1 MDNGHTMKKNMQ
13 LLCEEKNTANSWC
26 RFPTVNGESPST
38 SLKMSKYNKI
48 WTNLSCRRDG
58 ARGHADGVDASV
70 GVLVDLDVG
79 SLFSGFGVSCCVEQV
94 QHFLVVQLERMLNH
108 KETQKMRNQPS

>member
-1 MDNGHTMKKNMQ
+1 MKKNMQ
-13 LLCEEKNTANSWC
+13 ILCEKKRNTANIWC
-26 RFPTVNGESPST
+26 CFLTEDGESPST
-38 SLKMSKYNKI
+38 FLKMSKYNKI
-48 WTNLSCRRDG
+48 WTNLSCRRDS

-94 QHFLVVQLERMLNH
+94 QHFLVVQLERMLKD
-108 KETQKMRNQPS
+108 KETHKRRNQPS